1 MLRMKCDHET
11 GSRLDVQ
18 SSVHILILIV
28 YRPSFFFPFR
38 PIYDITA
45 YR

>member
-28 YRPSFFFPFR
+28 YRPSFSPFR